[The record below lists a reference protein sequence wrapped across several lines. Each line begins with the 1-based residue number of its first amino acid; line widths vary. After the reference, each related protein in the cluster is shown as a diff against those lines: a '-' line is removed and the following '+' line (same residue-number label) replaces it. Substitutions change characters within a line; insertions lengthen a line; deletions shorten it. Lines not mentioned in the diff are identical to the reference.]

1 VGPESIE
8 SLLSPHANHPD
19 AAPSD
24 TTLEFVLIHYP
35 DRPKFFYYFDPVER
49 KYFGRY
55 RVGALPAEAFQMV
68 HPAERKATLKDI
80 MEASFR
86 TLGSMPTIPQ
96 ITKLKMTTPPDAY
109 LQTLKLMRPPESI
122 PDDLLG
128 LPAEEPSLKK
138 PPDKK

>member
-1 VGPESIE
+1 
-8 SLLSPHANHPD
+8 
-19 AAPSD
+19 
-24 TTLEFVLIHYP
+24 
-35 DRPKFFYYFDPVER
+35 
-49 KYFGRY
+49 
-55 RVGALPAEAFQMV
+55 MV